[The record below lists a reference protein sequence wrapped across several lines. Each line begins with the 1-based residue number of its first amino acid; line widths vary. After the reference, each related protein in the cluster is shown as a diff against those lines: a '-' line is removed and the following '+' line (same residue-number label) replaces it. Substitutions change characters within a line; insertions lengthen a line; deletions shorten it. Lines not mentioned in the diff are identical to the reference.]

1 MYYWDSKSLQTE
13 EVIMKDKLL
22 FLWHLSSLNDNS
34 LAKEIYN
41 LQKED
46 ESLPS
51 LLGECKSFLD
61 ELQIHRNPSSY
72 SKSEWKRLIST
83 RIHERNKDSLLQQI
97 MSSRKLDQ
105 EKLSTET
112 YEEKSYLRDMS
123 IKDGRTFFSSRSSML
138 STIQWNF
145 KGQPEFCTNGHLCVC
160 KEHLDTQTDLLKCK
174 LYEKQKEGLDPL
186 NSDIELVKFFQRV
199 LEERKKEDK

>member
-1 MYYWDSKSLQTE
+1 MYYWDTKSLQTE
-13 EVIMKDKLL
+13 EVIMKDTLL

-61 ELQIHRNPSSY
+61 ELQIHRSPSSY
-72 SKSEWKRLIST
+72 SKSEWKRLISI
-83 RIHERNKDSLLQQI
+83 RIHERNKNFQLQQI
-97 MSSRKLDQ
+97 TSSRKLDQ
-105 EKLSTET
+105 AKLPTET
-112 YEEKSYLRDMS
+112 DEEKSYLGKMS
-123 IKDGRTFFSSRSSML
+123 IKDGRTFFPSRSSML

-145 KGQPEFCTNGHLCVC
+145 KGQPEFCANGYLCV
-160 KEHLDTQTDLLKCK
+160 
-174 LYEKQKEGLDPL
+174 
-186 NSDIELVKFFQRV
+186 
-199 LEERKKEDK
+199 